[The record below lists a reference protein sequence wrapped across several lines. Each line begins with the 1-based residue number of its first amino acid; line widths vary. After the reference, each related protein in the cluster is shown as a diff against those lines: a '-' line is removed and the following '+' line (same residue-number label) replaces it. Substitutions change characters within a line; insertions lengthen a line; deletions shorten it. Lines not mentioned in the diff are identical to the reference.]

1 MKISRPYKATAI
13 DGTTFLDSNKE
24 VVYKSCANYEYS
36 CKCKLEEQLKENVLI
51 YVPSSTQRETYFAY
65 HNVNFF
71 VFIKNKE
78 GYDTFVEWI
87 KYTDYNNLSGVTKE
101 MIDHWHAVIT
111 NGCQTF
117 KVDESIENKIC
128 YYQSL
133 LKDLCLFTEMNL
145 MNDKV
150 ISSIFQP
157 FTKYISG
164 DDTLASYYTNSEDVI
179 LSNHSG
185 INEAQS

>member
-13 DGTTFLDSNKE
+13 DGTTFLDPDKE
-24 VVYKSCANYEYS
+24 VVSKACANYEYE
-36 CKCKLEEQLKENVLI
+36 CKCKLEERLKENVLI

-78 GYDTFVEWI
+78 GYDTFIEWI
-87 KYTDYNNLSGVTKE
+87 KYTDYNNISGVSEE
-101 MIDHWHAVIT
+101 MIDHWHAVII
-111 NGCQTF
+111 NGYQSF
-117 KVDESIENKIC
+117 KVDESVENKIC

-145 MNDKV
+145 TNNREV
-150 ISSIFQP
+150 SSIFQL

-164 DDTLASYYTNSEDVI
+164 DDTLASYHTNNEDVI
-179 LSNHSG
+179 LVNHSDMD
-185 INEAQS
+185 EV